1 VITCELEEAPVVY
14 FDCSSF
20 EDEHRLRLMVEGS
33 PALGQLVDEALAL
46 RGRRAA

>member
-20 EDEHRLRLMVEGS
+20 EDEHRLRLMLEGS